1 MRLVCILSI
10 GETWKHRR
18 RHPSRVYLGDVH
30 ALEGLSDNM
39 P

>member
-10 GETWKHRR
+10 GETWKHCRPIR
-18 RHPSRVYLGDVH
+18 LEFTLVMYHT
-30 ALEGLSDNM
+30 LEGLSDNM